1 MVVVGMVSLLLFR
14 LPKAVLWE
22 WWNTTK
28 SIFKIWQHLMKGIA
42 KITKWIWFPWCF
54 FLVKPIAIVLFY
66 RLVKKPFWYLNVLH
80 MLKILFVVFH
90 HSRNILWH
98 ARFNNSQFF
107 EKILFSQSKASL
119 EIDPT
124 FVDKEDRTTTYCY
137 ICYINNKMVST
148 RILFFYQCFFLWKNS
163 D

>member
-1 MVVVGMVSLLLFR
+1 
-14 LPKAVLWE
+14 
-22 WWNTTK
+22 
-28 SIFKIWQHLMKGIA
+28 MKGIA

-66 RLVKKPFWYLNVLH
+66 RLVKKPFWYLSVLHIFAIPLSSRHENRLH

>member
-1 MVVVGMVSLLLFR
+1 MRVVKYHKKYFQNL
-14 LPKAVLWE
+14 
-22 WWNTTK
+22 TTFDERDCK
-28 SIFKIWQHLMKGIA
+28 NYKMNLIPMM
-42 KITKWIWFPWCF
+42 F

-66 RLVKKPFWYLNVLH
+66 RLVKKPFWYLSVLHIFAIPLSSRHENRLH